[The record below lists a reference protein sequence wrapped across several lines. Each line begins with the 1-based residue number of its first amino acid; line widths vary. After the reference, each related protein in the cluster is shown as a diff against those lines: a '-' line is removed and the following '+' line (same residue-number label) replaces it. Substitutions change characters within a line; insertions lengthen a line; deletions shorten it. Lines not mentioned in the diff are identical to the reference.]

1 MRSWGE
7 FRADSGPLLAPSLA
21 RAIVATV
28 FFGLCL
34 VAFLQVVDSTVGHW
48 PTVAAGG
55 VLLVLLA
62 LQVGYFSRPGVAL
75 SSSLS
80 HLLLIAQAVLV
91 FLPQQEFGQ
100 AWAALP
106 SLLAGTVLLVLPSAA
121 AGAVFTVIIAVI
133 AANQESL
140 THSTL
145 DVAYI
150 VVGSVGAALHVF
162 GLTRLAG
169 LITDLHEARTEL
181 GRFAVAEERSRFAR
195 DLHDLLG
202 LSLAAI
208 GPKGTVARAVMAADP
223 DRARAELGEILTVAR
238 HALAD
243 VRLIS
248 SGYREVS
255 LREETRSV
263 ESLLAASNVDVRMEL
278 NHGELP
284 PRLRSVL
291 AAVLRVGVA
300 NVLHHTDVARCDITL
315 RQAGQTVTLDIVDDG
330 VSGRCHPEFVAP
342 DGLAVVTDQVAALG
356 GRLVAGPDP
365 DGRFGLHL
373 TIPVARER
381 APRADEPIP
390 RYATWL
396 ATGLMNVVF
405 VGFLCAAMLHLLY
418 QTHDPEVLVFSG
430 ICLAGLVSTQLFL
443 VSKPGARPTEPQ
455 AYLVVAGQAVLV
467 YLPLAV
473 FPHAWA
479 SVPGLL
485 AGTIL
490 LVLRAPVAVPALVAV
505 AATVTWTQGGSALPG
520 VVITALVT
528 YGLTWMARTVSDL
541 RTARRELAAAA
552 VARERL
558 RFGRDLHDLLGLSLS
573 AITLKAELAYRAMRA
588 DPARSAA
595 EVAEIEEIARLA
607 LADVRLVAGGYRDLS
622 LSEES
627 RAAEAV
633 LAAAD
638 VDVRMDL
645 RYGELPASVLTV
657 LATVLREGV
666 TNVLR
671 HSRGARCEISVR
683 RVGELVELEIV
694 NDGAIP
700 DSAAP
705 GGGNGIRNLSDRVRA
720 VDGELVARD
729 EGNGVFRL
737 TVRVP
742 AQP

>member
-7 FRADSGPLLAPSLA
+7 YQADSGPLLAPSLA

-34 VAFLQVVDSTVGHW
+34 VAFLHVLDTATSGATVL
-48 PTVAAGG
+48 AGA
-55 VLLVLLA
+55 VLSVLLA
-62 LQVGYFSRPGVAL
+62 LQVCHFSRPGVAL
-75 SSSLS
+75 RSPLS
-80 HLLLIAQAVLV
+80 HLLLTVQAVLV
-91 FLPQQEFGQ
+91 LLPQQLFGQ

-106 SLLAGTVLLVLPSAA
+106 SLLAGTVLLVLPPAV
-121 AGAVFTVIIAVI
+121 AGTAFTMVIVVI
-133 AANQESL
+133 AANQEML
-140 THSTL
+140 THSSL

-150 VVGSVGAALHVF
+150 VVGSVGAALQVF
-162 GLTRLAG
+162 GLTRLAD
-169 LITDLHEARTEL
+169 LITDLHAARSEL
-181 GRFAVAEERSRFAR
+181 GGLAVARERDRFAR

-208 GPKGTVARAVMAADP
+208 GPKGTVARVAMAADP
-223 DRARAELGEILTVAR
+223 ERARAELGEILTVAR

-255 LREETRSV
+255 LREETRTV
-263 ESLLAASNVDVRMEL
+263 ESLLAASNVDVRMAV

-284 PRLRSVL
+284 ARLRSIL
-291 AAVLRVGVA
+291 AAVLRAGVA
-300 NVLHHTDVARCDITL
+300 NVLHHTSVARCDITL
-315 RQAGQTVTLDIVDDG
+315 RQAGQVVTLDIVDDG
-330 VSGRCHPEFVAP
+330 VTGRCHPSMVAA
-342 DGLAVVTDQVAALG
+342 DGLEVVTDQVVALG
-356 GRLVAGPDP
+356 GRLVSGPDP

-373 TIPVARER
+373 TIPVTPEREVR
-381 APRADEPIP
+381 TDEPVP

-396 ATGLMNVVF
+396 ATGLMNAVF
-405 VGFLCAAMLHLLY
+405 IGFLCAAMLHLLY
-418 QTHDPEVLVFSG
+418 LTRDPAVLAFSG
-430 ICLAGLVSTQLFL
+430 VCLAGLVSVQLFL
-443 VSKPGARPTEPQ
+443 VSKPGVRPA
-455 AYLVVAGQAVLV
+455 AYLVVAVQAVLV

-473 FPHAWA
+473 FPQAWA

-490 LVLRAPVAVPALVAV
+490 LVLRTPVAVPALVAV
-505 AATVTWTQGGSALPG
+505 AASVVWAQGVSALPAA
-520 VVITALVT
+520 VITTLVT

-541 RTARRELAAAA
+541 REARLELAAAA
-552 VARERL
+552 VAQERL

-573 AITLKAELAYRAMRA
+573 AITLKAELAYRAMRV
-588 DPARSAA
+588 DPGRSAT

-607 LADVRLVAGGYRDLS
+607 LADVRLVAAGYRDLS
-622 LSEES
+622 LSDES
-627 RAAEAV
+627 RAAEAL

-645 RYGELPASVLTV
+645 RYGELPATVLTV

-683 RVGELVELEIV
+683 RTDDVVELEIV
-694 NDGAIP
+694 NDGALV
-700 DSAAP
+700 D
-705 GGGNGIRNLSDRVRA
+705 A
-720 VDGELVARD
+720 V
-729 EGNGVFRL
+729 
-737 TVRVP
+737 
-742 AQP
+742 